1 MPQTLPIEIH
11 HLLEDKIGREE
22 ANRVASAIVLGFEAV
37 EQRAEAVALQK
48 KLELLDELRR
58 ELASKSDL
66 QTLQVKIEG
75 AIQTLRTEV
84 KGDIQTLRTEMESA
98 TRVLRAEMQTLKT
111 DLEGK
116 IQMLK
121 IALEGKM
128 ETFKIALE
136 GKMDALTLRFN
147 FMIVLII
154 IALTLMNP
162 VAADLIRSYIN
173 K

>member
-11 HLLEDKIGREE
+11 HLLEDKIGREG
-22 ANRVASAIVLGFEAV
+22 ADQIASAIVVGFETI
-37 EQRAEAVALQK
+37 EQKARDVALQK

-58 ELASKSDL
+58 EMASK
-66 QTLQVKIEG
+66 
-75 AIQTLRTEV
+75 A
-84 KGDIQTLRTEMESA
+84 DIQALQIKMEGMIQSLRTEMQGE

-116 IQMLK
+116 IQ
-121 IALEGKM
+121 I
-128 ETFKIALE
+128 FKTDLE

-147 FMIVLII
+147 FMIVLLI